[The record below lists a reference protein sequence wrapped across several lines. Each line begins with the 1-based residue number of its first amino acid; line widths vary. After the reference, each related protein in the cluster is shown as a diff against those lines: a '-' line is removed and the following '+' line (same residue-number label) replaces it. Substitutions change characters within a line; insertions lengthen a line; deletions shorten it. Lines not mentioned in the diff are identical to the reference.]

1 MGIAT
6 AAMGGLQ
13 AVGSYQQQQNQAN
26 AANRSAINN
35 YKYQLKVR
43 EQNWNRARSNW
54 ENDKINFSE
63 TVADNQFAS
72 MQGYADAQL
81 QLNEQFK
88 QAAFEE
94 QGALIKL
101 LESTGEMAA
110 SGKTGKS
117 AQRVDNSLMSAFGRN
132 KAMRTASLVSAKQG
146 YQQTVEEIQRQ
157 ARDENEMA
165 FDEVAFAPMPDM
177 APQKP
182 EMREGPS
189 GLSLAL
195 GLAGAGLSGFG
206 KYTSLKAPKG
216 FMDKPTPKPNISSM
230 KIATEPIS
238 MPNYNF
244 SPSTWSLGGYYN

>member
-6 AAMGGLQ
+6 AGMGALQ
-13 AVGSYQQQQNQAN
+13 AVGSYQQQQAQAN

-54 ENDKINFSE
+54 ENDKINFAE
-63 TVADNQFAS
+63 TVADNDFAS

-110 SGKTGKS
+110 SGKTGQS
-117 AQRVDNSLMSAFGRN
+117 AQRVDNSLMAAFGRN
-132 KAMRTASLVSAKQG
+132 KATRTASLVSAKP
-146 YQQTVEEIQRQ
+146 V
-157 ARDENEMA
+157 
-165 FDEVAFAPMPDM
+165 
-177 APQKP
+177 
-182 EMREGPS
+182 S
-189 GLSLAL
+189 
-195 GLAGAGLSGFG
+195 
-206 KYTSLKAPKG
+206 YTHLTL
-216 FMDKPTPKPNISSM
+216 PTI
-230 KIATEPIS
+230 
-238 MPNYNF
+238 
-244 SPSTWSLGGYYN
+244 LLV